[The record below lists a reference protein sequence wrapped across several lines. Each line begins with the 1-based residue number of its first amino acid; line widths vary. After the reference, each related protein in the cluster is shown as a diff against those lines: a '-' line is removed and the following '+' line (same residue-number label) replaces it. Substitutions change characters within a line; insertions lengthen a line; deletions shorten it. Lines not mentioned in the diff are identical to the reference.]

1 MFTLNLVR
9 VKKEDPEEKS
19 VLSRI
24 EGRRMGRGFQAA
36 GTAQMKGEGWPEQG
50 MSKEQKKARSG

>member
-1 MFTLNLVR
+1 MVTLNLVR
-9 VKKEDPEEKS
+9 VKKEDPEEKP

-24 EGRRMGRGFQAA
+24 EGRRVGRGLQAA
-36 GTAQMKGEGWPEQG
+36 GTAQMKGEGWPEQD

>member
-1 MFTLNLVR
+1 MVTLNLVR

-24 EGRRMGRGFQAA
+24 EGRRVGRGFQAA
-36 GTAQMKGEGWPEQG
+36 GTAQMKGEGWPEQD